1 MGNTTTLAQD
11 KIAPYVTQKVCKQI
25 KKDKTINKKLKT
37 DICIILKIMIDK
49 NIKNQKNKKRTIGN
63 DKHGKKKNST
73 QYIIEQETQQLKEE
87 IQEKDEKLTN

>member
-37 DICIILKIMIDK
+37 DICIIIEIMIDK
-49 NIKNQKNKKRTIGN
+49 NIKNQKIKKELLEMIN
-63 DKHGKKKNST
+63 
-73 QYIIEQETQQLKEE
+73 IEKRKTALN
-87 IQEKDEKLTN
+87 T